1 MVEVAPDRYV
11 SQRNLD
17 ANGRPI
23 RWGTP
28 AQFAKK
34 EEEAARHVQ
43 RGKRK
48 RIIPL
53 RKWFEGFNADQ
64 LGGRWWT
71 DGGSEATYGRKLT
84 SEPIP
89 DLTRARW
96 FAPILSAD
104 EEIALVLRARAGDT
118 AAGNKLF
125 RRFHRVL
132 LRIAWQ
138 RGFDALGDDRMAIAA
153 HGFAKALAGF
163 NVNSGNRL
171 APYLKLCVRGTLLD
185 AMKDLRRRKGFR
197 DVPKDEWPELKG
209 GDAIEFKMARDDHDP
224 ADNDDD

>member
-11 SQRNLD
+11 SHRNLD

-23 RWGTP
+23 RWGAP

-71 DGGSEATYGRKLT
+71 DGGSEATYGRRIT

-89 DLTRARW
+89 D
-96 FAPILSAD
+96 
-104 EEIALVLRARAGDT
+104 
-118 AAGNKLF
+118 
-125 RRFHRVL
+125 
-132 LRIAWQ
+132 
-138 RGFDALGDDRMAIAA
+138 
-153 HGFAKALAGF
+153 
-163 NVNSGNRL
+163 
-171 APYLKLCVRGTLLD
+171 
-185 AMKDLRRRKGFR
+185 
-197 DVPKDEWPELKG
+197 
-209 GDAIEFKMARDDHDP
+209 
-224 ADNDDD
+224 